1 MAKMRIPGISMTSD
15 AYPSSEG
22 PRSRTVAVFDFDGTL
37 TYCDSLL
44 PFLRSARGPLRFWWA
59 LLRTMPWL
67 IGYVVG
73 RVDRTVAK
81 ERLLRQLLG
90 GLEEHQYQ
98 QAAIRFA
105 ARGLPRLVNASAV
118 ERLAWHQEQ
127 GHEVLL
133 ASSSLEAY
141 LTPLASAIGADGVLA
156 TRIEI
161 QAGVLSGR
169 VLGENCYGP
178 VKVTRLIER
187 VGALDDIDLYAY
199 GDSTGDRELLA
210 AAQHA
215 LFRGFR
221 DRGYSVKAI
230 MKLVLALVSP

>member
-1 MAKMRIPGISMTSD
+1 MTSD
-15 AYPSSEG
+15 AYPSSEE
-22 PRSRTVAVFDFDGTL
+22 PCPRTVAVFDFDGTL

-90 GLEEHQYQ
+90 GLDEEVYR
-98 QAAIRFA
+98 QAARRYA
-105 ARGLPRLVNASAV
+105 NRCLPRLLNASAID
-118 ERLAWHQEQ
+118 RLNWHQEH
-127 GHEVLL
+127 GHVVLL

-141 LTPLASAIGADGVLA
+141 LTPLVPTLGADGVLA
-156 TRIEI
+156 VGMDVRDGALT
-161 QAGVLSGR
+161 GNL
-169 VLGENCYGP
+169 LGENCYGP

-187 VGALDDIDLYAY
+187 IGALDDIYLYAY

-210 AAQHA
+210 AAQHP

-221 DRGYSVKAI
+221 GRGYSVKSI
-230 MKLVLALVSP
+230 MKLVRALISP